1 MRRPPSHARLLA
13 LLATLPL
20 LRPGSVLAAP
30 VAAPQ
35 ELAAFEAGFTE
46 GQAQYDRGEFL
57 EAARTWVRAAERL
70 RETTANRDNRSAVYE
85 YAADA
90 FVRGLA
96 GSTDPAALR
105 EAVDALRLHG
115 DSFTRAYG
123 TETAVSARITGPRE
137 ALEKQLADAEAA
149 QLNAPPVEPREDRA
163 PTDTPEPTDTPSGG
177 KPWKGL
183 VIGGGVAAG
192 LGLGAAVMA
201 GVGGVRG
208 RSFEA
213 KFDDPANMCVLSA
226 QTPRCAEFYD
236 AGKSSN
242 AMTIAGAIAA
252 PLLVGA
258 GVTLLVVG
266 LKRRDASR
274 SARTA
279 LVPTF
284 VPGFAGF
291 TLSGR
296 F

>member
-1 MRRPPSHARLLA
+1 MRRPLPHARLLA

-30 VAAPQ
+30 VADPQ
-35 ELAAFEAGFTE
+35 ELAAFEVGFTE

-70 RETTANRDNRSAVYE
+70 RETTPNRENRSAVYE

-96 GSTDPAALR
+96 GSTDPNALR
-105 EAVDALRLHG
+105 EAVTALRQYSDG
-115 DSFTRAYG
+115 FTRAYG
-123 TETAVSARITGPRE
+123 TETPISTKITGPRDT
-137 ALEKQLADAEAA
+137 LEKQLADAEAA
-149 QLNAPPVEPREDRA
+149 QLNPRPVEPEGSGEPID
-163 PTDTPEPTDTPSGG
+163 DPEPLHTTPSG

-183 VIGGGVAAG
+183 VIGGGLAIG
-192 LGLGAAVMA
+192 LGVGAAVLA

-208 RSFEA
+208 RRFEA
-213 KFDDPANMCVLSA
+213 EFDDPANMCVLSD
-226 QTPRCAEFYD
+226 QSPRCAELYD
-236 AGKSSN
+236 AGKASN
-242 AMTIAGAIAA
+242 TMTIAGAIAA

-258 GVTLLVVG
+258 GVALLVVG
-266 LKRRDASR
+266 LKRRNAGRETS
-274 SARTA
+274 
-279 LVPTF
+279 LVPTLA
-284 VPGFAGF
+284 PGFAGF